1 MESLL
6 PFVTNVDDTVYAIKD
21 TLPVTITSAAMA
33 RLSRSPDDLRT
44 ILLKEFQ
51 PLPTVSEET
60 HRGKEIDLL
69 QQVLSDYGDDSV
81 QQLGDFNVV
90 VQTAS
95 NLLTKVLERPRI
107 GAAYLEQSTRWI
119 LFDQKVDGK
128 YRYLVP
134 PELDEETASM
144 YRLTM
149 DWIFERYSEIVRKL
163 IMHLTSKRPDANE
176 PAIKSSIRAQACDV
190 ARELLPAATTSTVG
204 IHGSAQM
211 IDGLIMH
218 LRAHP
223 LKEARDTGDKMLR
236 EVRKIHP
243 VFFERT
249 DMPDRG
255 AGTTEYLR
263 EKQTA
268 LDDLFA
274 DVPQVDRTCSIK
286 LVDYHPIN
294 QLDVIDNIIQ
304 SYNATPTEVL
314 RKKVLDVYV
323 GNRKNR
329 RHRTGRMFEFPHYT
343 FQFHTNYGEFR
354 DLQRHRLVDAFEW
367 HVLEPRPD
375 FDIPDLIKET
385 GMETLW
391 CESFNVS
398 QQLFKQLAPFGKY
411 VQQYAV
417 LFGNKIDWE
426 WTINLREAM
435 YIIEIRTGPG
445 GHPSYRKLCQEM
457 YAKIEQV
464 HPLLAKTIWFL
475 NNNPPPELTRLES
488 EKAAQAKLQKL
499 ENK

>member
-1 MESLL
+1 MDQLL

-33 RLSRSPDDLRT
+33 RLSRSPDDLRA

-51 PLPTVSEET
+51 PLPAVSEET

-69 QQVLSDYGDDSV
+69 TRVLSDYGDDSV

-144 YRLTM
+144 YRMTM
-149 DWIFERYSEIVRKL
+149 DWIFDRYSEIVRKL
-163 IMHLTSKRPDANE
+163 IVYLTSKRTDANV
-176 PAIKSSIRAQACDV
+176 PSIKNSIRAQACDV
-190 ARELLPAATTSTVG
+190 ARGLLPAATMSTVG

-223 LKEARDTGDKMLR
+223 LQEARDTGDKMLR

-249 DMPDRG
+249 DMPERG

-274 DVPQVDRTCSIK
+274 EAPQVDRTCSIK
-286 LVDYHPIN
+286 LVDYHPNN
-294 QLDVIDNIIQ
+294 QMDVIDNIIQ
-304 SYNATPTEVL
+304 SRNVIPTDEL
-314 RKKVLDVYV
+314 RKRVLDVYV

-329 RHRTGRMFEFPHYT
+329 RHRAGRMFEFPHYT
-343 FQFHTNYGEFR
+343 FRFHTGYAEFR
-354 DLQRHRLVDAFEW
+354 DLQRHRPVEAFEW
-367 HVLEPRPD
+367 HLLKPGPD
-375 FDIPDLIKET
+375 FEIPDLIKET
-385 GMETLW
+385 GMEALW

-398 QQLFKQLAPFGKY
+398 QQLFEQLASFGKY

-417 LFGNKIDWE
+417 LFGNKVDWE

-435 YIIEIRTGPG
+435 HIIEIRTGPG

-457 YAKIEQV
+457 YAQIEQV

-488 EKAAQAKLQKL
+488 EKAALARLQKL